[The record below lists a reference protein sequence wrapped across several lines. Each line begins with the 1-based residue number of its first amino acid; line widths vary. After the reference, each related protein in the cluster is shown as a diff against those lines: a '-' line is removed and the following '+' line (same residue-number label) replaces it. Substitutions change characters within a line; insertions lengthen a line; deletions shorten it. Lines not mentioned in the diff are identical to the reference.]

1 MRPNGYRDRKVNCY
15 RRTCHVATARS
26 SQFGERPVLRRCP
39 AQSFSA
45 WASAYAP
52 WRALL
57 VQSSARG
64 HSAGTGTRSGGGG
77 DGALWTPSSQC
88 SVSLSSGEGSWLV
101 RILERLVDDRTC
113 VERAGSHSLTTGK
126 LGPVALA
133 PVFARVPASNCCSDS
148 ALFSPAATRILSFV
162 SADLDAGDRV
172 VWSTIRCDP
181 FGSSAQFE
189 PHALRASRQRGAA
202 AG

>member
-1 MRPNGYRDRKVNCY
+1 
-15 RRTCHVATARS
+15 
-26 SQFGERPVLRRCP
+26 
-39 AQSFSA
+39 
-45 WASAYAP
+45 
-52 WRALL
+52 
-57 VQSSARG
+57 
-64 HSAGTGTRSGGGG
+64 
-77 DGALWTPSSQC
+77 
-88 SVSLSSGEGSWLV
+88 VSLSSGEGSWLV

-113 VERAGSHSLTTGK
+113 VERAASHSLTTGK

-202 AG
+202 G